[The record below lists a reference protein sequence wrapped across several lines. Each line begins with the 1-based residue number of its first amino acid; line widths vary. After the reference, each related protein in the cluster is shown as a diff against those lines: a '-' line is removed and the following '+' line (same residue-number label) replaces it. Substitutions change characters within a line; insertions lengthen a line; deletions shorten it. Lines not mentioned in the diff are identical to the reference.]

1 VFGAAWGL
9 EYPLW
14 FAPTGMEPVEEV
26 TFRRSNAHGPVGCEV
41 RAVREAVGVIETT
54 GYAKYAFSGPQAES
68 FLNTVLT
75 NRMPDTGRIVL
86 APMLNENGKLI
97 GDFTVARLGPELFHV
112 FGTGA
117 AEDYH
122 CRWWEAHMPP
132 SGVTL
137 HPLRDSMAGLS
148 IAGPNARALLAA
160 MSGED
165 VSNAAFPFMRYRRM
179 ELGMIPVTVGRLSF
193 TGDLGYEIWVTQD
206 RLATLYDLIW
216 EHGAALGLRDV
227 GLRAL
232 NAMRLEKNFGT
243 WAREYRPIYGP
254 FEAGLGRFVNFKKG
268 DFIGREAAL
277 KEKETGGKLRLAALA
292 IDASDADVVGD
303 EPVRLGGKAIGW
315 VTSGGYAHHV
325 QASVA
330 LAYIPAEHA
339 VAGATFHV
347 EILDEM
353 RPATLITEPLFDP
366 SGARMRG

>member
-1 VFGAAWGL
+1 
-9 EYPLW
+9 
-14 FAPTGMEPVEEV
+14 
-26 TFRRSNAHGPVGCEV
+26 
-41 RAVREAVGVIETT
+41 
-54 GYAKYAFSGPQAES
+54 
-68 FLNTVLT
+68 
-75 NRMPDTGRIVL
+75 
-86 APMLNENGKLI
+86 
-97 GDFTVARLGPELFHV
+97 
-112 FGTGA
+112 
-117 AEDYH
+117 
-122 CRWWEAHMPP
+122 MPP

-137 HPLRDSMAGLS
+137 HRLRDSMAGLS

-165 VSNAAFPFMRYRRM
+165 VSNAAFAFMHYRRM

-193 TGDLGYEIWVTQD
+193 TGDLGYEIWVTPD

-216 EHGAALGLRDV
+216 EHGTALGLRDV

-243 WAREYRPIYGP
+243 WAREYRPIYGA
-254 FEAGLGRFVNFKKG
+254 FEAGLGRFVNFRKG
-268 DFIGREAAL
+268 GFIGREAAL
-277 KEKETGGKLRLAALA
+277 KEKEQGGTLRLVALV

-303 EPVRLGGKAIGW
+303 EPVRRDGKAIGW

-330 LAYIPAEHA
+330 LAYIPRELA

-353 RPATLITEPLFDP
+353 RPATLIAEPLFDP
-366 SGARMRG
+366 TGARMRG